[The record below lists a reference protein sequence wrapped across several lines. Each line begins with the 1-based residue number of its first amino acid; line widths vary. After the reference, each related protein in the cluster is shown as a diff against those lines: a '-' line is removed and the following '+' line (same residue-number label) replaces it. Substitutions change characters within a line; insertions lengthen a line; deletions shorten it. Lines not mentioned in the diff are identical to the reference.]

1 MTAFYSLTDMEDN
14 SLTLTIELHYHLD
27 KEEYHQMDAII
38 HNKCEANI
46 LEAINNLAE
55 IFDEDIS
62 LDVSALGEG
71 GIIDRLKIS
80 VNSST
85 AKDVILILVGAL
97 ANHFISPS
105 VSLDDTQ
112 KMLNRADVIRR
123 IKEGNYTDDELEFVI
138 LGDPK
143 LLSAKSRYYK
153 ELDKEPHV
161 TRVSCS
167 TYGEHCPPKA
177 MVNSSIDKRDFIKQV
192 LINTPTSIVQDYT
205 ATTVI
210 VISPVLSKESKAK
223 WRGIFNGDTVSFR
236 IKDKDFLEQVYNK
249 EVGFTT
255 GTSLKCDVRV
265 SVVTKYDNNGDE
277 VSVSN
282 DMVVL
287 NVISWYDDEN
297 FQCETK
303 RYKRKKNAATQLSL
317 FTEEDF

>member
-1 MTAFYSLTDMEDN
+1 M
-14 SLTLTIELHYHLD
+14 
-27 KEEYHQMDAII
+27 
-38 HNKCEANI
+38 
-46 LEAINNLAE
+46 
-55 IFDEDIS
+55 
-62 LDVSALGEG
+62 
-71 GIIDRLKIS
+71 
-80 VNSST
+80 
-85 AKDVILILVGAL
+85 
-97 ANHFISPS
+97 
-105 VSLDDTQ
+105 
-112 KMLNRADVIRR
+112 
-123 IKEGNYTDDELEFVI
+123 
-138 LGDPK
+138 
-143 LLSAKSRYYK
+143 
-153 ELDKEPHV
+153 
-161 TRVSCS
+161 
-167 TYGEHCPPKA
+167 
-177 MVNSSIDKRDFIKQV
+177 
-192 LINTPTSIVQDYT
+192 
-205 ATTVI
+205 
-210 VISPVLSKESKAK
+210 SKESKAK